1 MLVALL
7 YEDLNIVLLYCYVV
21 ISLSRYATIS
31 VPIEVKRI
39 LERAKGDMEWGD
51 FLLKLYLE
59 VKRLKG
65 EEAFRR
71 LVEFLSDEDLEGI
84 ARSSREFREGFVFK

>member
-1 MLVALL
+1 MA
-7 YEDLNIVLLYCYVV
+7 VLLG
-21 ISLSRYATIS
+21 RYATIS

-59 VKRLKG
+59 VKRLRG
-65 EEAFRR
+65 EVAFKR
-71 LVEFLSDEDLEGI
+71 LVEVLSDEDLENI
-84 ARSSREFREGFVFK
+84 TRSSREFREGFIFK

>member
-1 MLVALL
+1 MA
-7 YEDLNIVLLYCYVV
+7 VLLG
-21 ISLSRYATIS
+21 RYATIS
-31 VPIEVKRI
+31 VPIEVKKV

-65 EEAFRR
+65 EVAFRR
-71 LVEFLSDEDLEGI
+71 LTEVLSDEDIERI
-84 ARSSREFREGFVFK
+84 ARSSRELRKGFMFK